1 MRMMKKVKTN
11 WSSQGMQREGGW
23 KSMKPTK
30 KNRIAEVS
38 DELFEELKM
47 EKIME
52 DYYLDLMAE
61 VGERDE

>member
-1 MRMMKKVKTN
+1 
-11 WSSQGMQREGGW
+11 MQREGGW

-30 KNRIAEVS
+30 RIGLQKC

-47 EKIME
+47 EKIRE

-61 VGERDE
+61 WVSVMSKMAELDRQRGI

>member
-1 MRMMKKVKTN
+1 
-11 WSSQGMQREGGW
+11 MQREGGW

-47 EKIME
+47 EKIRE

-61 VGERDE
+61 VGESDE